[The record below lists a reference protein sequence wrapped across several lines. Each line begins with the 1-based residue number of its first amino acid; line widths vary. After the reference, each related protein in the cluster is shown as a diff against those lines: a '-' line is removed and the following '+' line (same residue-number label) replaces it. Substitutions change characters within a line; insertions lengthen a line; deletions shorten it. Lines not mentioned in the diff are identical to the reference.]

1 MFRFEHLEH
10 FYALAL
16 IPVLTV
22 FFILMRRKRLKA
34 LLRFGETD
42 LVNRLMPQV
51 SNVKHQLKF
60 GILMLVF
67 GLLIIAWANPQLGT
81 KREKAKR
88 KASDIIIALDIS
100 NSMLSDDVKPS
111 RVELARAFTLDLVQA
126 LKGERIGSIV
136 FAGNAYLQMPLTT
149 DYAAAAMF
157 LKSSNPDQAP
167 TQGTAISEAIDVA
180 ERAFGEKAKGNK
192 VLIIISDG
200 EDHDSE
206 AIERAKKAKENG
218 LIVFTVGVGSTEGGF
233 MPIDFGGTTDYKRD
247 DKGQPIRTK
256 LNEQM
261 LKDLAAAA
269 ADGDY
274 FNMATTK
281 GVIEA
286 LQNRIEKVEKR
297 EMELRSFSEYESYF
311 QYFVL
316 FALVI
321 LVFEFMMAY
330 RKSDWEEKD
339 IFKV

>member
-1 MFRFEHLEH
+1 MFRFEHLDH

-16 IPVLTV
+16 IPILTL
-22 FFILMRRKRLKA
+22 FFIVMRRKRLKA
-34 LLRFGETD
+34 LLRFGETN
-42 LVNRLMPQV
+42 LVKRLMPQV
-51 SNVKHQLKF
+51 SNIKHQLKF

-67 GLLIIAWANPQLGT
+67 GLLVIAWANPQLGT

-88 KASDIIIALDIS
+88 KASDVIIALDIS
-100 NSMLSDDVKPS
+100 NSMLSDDIKPS
-111 RVELARAFTLDLVQA
+111 RLELARAFTLDLVQA

-157 LKSSNPDQAP
+157 IKSSNPNQAP

-180 ERAFGEKAKGNK
+180 ERAFGEKSKGNK

-206 AIERAKKAKENG
+206 AIERAKKAKDNG
-218 LIVFTVGVGSTEGGF
+218 LVVFTVGVGTPDGGF
-233 MPIDFGGTTDYKRD
+233 MPVDFGGTTDYKRD
-247 DKGQPIRTK
+247 EKGQPIKTK

-261 LKDLAAAA
+261 MKDLAAAG
-269 ADGDY
+269 DGEY
-274 FNMATTK
+274 FNIANTK
-281 GVIEA
+281 NVIEA

-316 FALVI
+316 FALLI

-339 IFKV
+339 IFKI

>member
-1 MFRFEHLEH
+1 MFRFEHLDH

-16 IPVLTV
+16 IPVLTI
-22 FFILMRRKRLKA
+22 FFIWMRRKRLKA
-34 LLRFGETD
+34 VLRFGEPD
-42 LVNRLMPQV
+42 LVKRLMPQV
-51 SNVKHQLKF
+51 SSIKHQLKF

-67 GLLIIAWANPQLGT
+67 GLLVIAWANPQLGT

-88 KASDIIIALDIS
+88 KASDVIIALDIS
-100 NSMLSDDVKPS
+100 NSMLSDDIKPS
-111 RVELARAFTLDLVQA
+111 RLELARAFTLDLVQA

-157 LKSSNPDQAP
+157 IKSSNPNQAP

-180 ERAFGEKAKGNK
+180 ERAFGDKAKGNK

-206 AIERAKKAKENG
+206 AIEHAKKAKDNG
-218 LIVFTVGVGSTEGGF
+218 LIIFTIGVGTTDGGF
-233 MPIDFGGTTDYKRD
+233 IPVDFGGTTDYKRD
-247 DKGQPIRTK
+247 EKGQPIRTK

-261 LKDLAAAA
+261 LKDLAAAG
-269 ADGDY
+269 DGDF
-274 FNMATTK
+274 FNIANTK

-286 LQNRIEKVEKR
+286 MQNRIEKVEKR
-297 EMELRSFSEYESYF
+297 EMELRSFSEYESYY

-316 FALVI
+316 FALLI
-321 LVFEFMMAY
+321 LVFEFMMVY
-330 RKSDWEEKD
+330 KKSDWEEKD
-339 IFKV
+339 IFRI

>member
-1 MFRFEHLEH
+1 MFRFEHLDH

-16 IPVLTV
+16 IPILTV
-22 FFILMRRKRLKA
+22 FFIFTRRKRFKA
-34 LLRFGETD
+34 LLRFGETG
-42 LVNRLMPQV
+42 LVKRLMPQV
-51 SNVKHQLKF
+51 SNIKHPLKF
-60 GILMLVF
+60 GILMVAF
-67 GLLIIAWANPQLGT
+67 GLLVIAWANPQLGT

-88 KASDIIIALDIS
+88 KASDVIIALDIS

-111 RVELARAFTLDLVQA
+111 RLELARAFTLDLVQA

-180 ERAFGEKAKGNK
+180 ERAFGEKNKGNK

-206 AIERAKKAKENG
+206 AIERAKKAKDNG

-269 ADGDY
+269 DGEY
-274 FNMATTK
+274 FNITTTK
-281 GVIEA
+281 SVIEA

-316 FALVI
+316 FALLI
-321 LVFEFMMAY
+321 LVLEFMMAY

-339 IFKV
+339 IFRV

>member
-1 MFRFEHLEH
+1 MFRFEHLDH

-16 IPVLTV
+16 IPVLTI
-22 FFILMRRKRLKA
+22 FFIWMRRKRFKA

-42 LVNRLMPQV
+42 LVKRLMPQV
-51 SNVKHQLKF
+51 SNIKHQLKF

-67 GLLIIAWANPQLGT
+67 GLLVIAWANPQLGT

-88 KASDIIIALDIS
+88 KASDVIIALDIS
-100 NSMLSDDVKPS
+100 NSMLSDDIKPS
-111 RVELARAFTLDLVQA
+111 RLELARAFTLDLVQS

-157 LKSSNPDQAP
+157 IKSSNPNQAP

-180 ERAFGEKAKGNK
+180 ERAFGDKTKGNK

-206 AIERAKKAKENG
+206 AIERAKLAKENG
-218 LIVFTVGVGSTEGGF
+218 LIVFTVGVGTTEGGF
-233 MPIDFGGTTDYKRD
+233 MPIDFGGSTDYKRD
-247 DKGQPIRTK
+247 EKGQPIKTK

-261 LKDLAAAA
+261 LKDLAAAG
-269 ADGDY
+269 DGEY
-274 FNMATTK
+274 FNIANTK
-281 GVIEA
+281 NVIDA

-311 QYFVL
+311 QYFVS
-316 FALVI
+316 FALLI
-321 LVFEFMMAY
+321 LVLEFMMAY

-339 IFKV
+339 IFKI

>member
-1 MFRFEHLEH
+1 MFRFEHLDH

-16 IPVLTV
+16 IPVLTI
-22 FFILMRRKRLKA
+22 FFIWMRRKRLKA

-42 LVNRLMPQV
+42 LVKRLMPQV
-51 SNVKHQLKF
+51 SNIKHQLKF
-60 GILMLVF
+60 GVLMLAF
-67 GLLIIAWANPQLGT
+67 GLLVIAWANPQLGT

-88 KASDIIIALDIS
+88 KASDVIIALDIS
-100 NSMLSDDVKPS
+100 NSMLSDDIKPS
-111 RVELARAFTLDLVQA
+111 RLELARAFTLDLVQA

-157 LKSSNPDQAP
+157 IKSSNPNQAP

-180 ERAFGEKAKGNK
+180 ERAFGDKVKGNK

-206 AIERAKKAKENG
+206 AIERAKKAKDNG
-218 LIVFTVGVGSTEGGF
+218 LVVFTVGVGSTEGGF

-247 DKGQPIRTK
+247 EKGQPIKTK
-256 LNEQM
+256 LNEKM
-261 LKDLAAAA
+261 LKELATVSE
-269 ADGDY
+269 GEY
-274 FNMATTK
+274 FNIANTK
-281 GVIEA
+281 NVIEA

-316 FALVI
+316 FALLI
-321 LVFEFMMAY
+321 LVLEFMMVY

-339 IFKV
+339 IFKI

>member
-1 MFRFEHLEH
+1 MFRFEYLNH

-16 IPVLTV
+16 IPLLTL

-34 LLRFGETD
+34 LERFGESR
-42 LVNRLMPQV
+42 LVKRLMPKV
-51 SNVKHQLKF
+51 SNIKHPLKF

-67 GLLIIAWANPQLGT
+67 ALLVVAWANPQLGT
-81 KREKAKR
+81 KRDKAKR
-88 KASDIIIALDIS
+88 KASDVIIALDIS
-100 NSMLSDDVKPS
+100 NSMISDDVKPS
-111 RVELARAFTLDLVQA
+111 RLELARAFTLDLVQA

-180 ERAFGEKAKGNK
+180 EKAFGESAKSNK

-206 AIERAKKAKENG
+206 AIDRARTAKDNG
-218 LIVFTVGVGSTEGGF
+218 LVIFTVGVGTPEGGF

-261 LKDLAAAA
+261 MKDIARA
-269 ADGDY
+269 GNGEY
-274 FNMATTK
+274 FNIATTN

-286 LQNRIEKVEKR
+286 LQNRIDKVEKK
-297 EMELRSFSEYESYF
+297 EMESRAFSEYESYF

-316 FALVI
+316 FALLI
-321 LVFEFMMAY
+321 LLFEFVMTY
-330 RKSDWEEKD
+330 KKSDWEDKD
-339 IFKV
+339 IFRV

>member
-1 MFRFEHLEH
+1 MFRFEHLDH

-16 IPVLTV
+16 IPVLTI
-22 FFILMRRKRLKA
+22 FFIWMRRKRLKA

-42 LVNRLMPQV
+42 LVKRLMPQV
-51 SNVKHQLKF
+51 SNIKHQLKF
-60 GILMLVF
+60 GVLMLAF
-67 GLLIIAWANPQLGT
+67 GLLVIAWANPQLGT

-88 KASDIIIALDIS
+88 KASDVIIALDIS
-100 NSMLSDDVKPS
+100 NSMLSDDIKPS
-111 RVELARAFTLDLVQA
+111 RLELARAFTLDLVQA

-157 LKSSNPDQAP
+157 IKSSNPNQAP

-180 ERAFGEKAKGNK
+180 ERAFGDKAKGNK

-206 AIERAKKAKENG
+206 AIERAKKAKDNG
-218 LIVFTVGVGSTEGGF
+218 LVIFTVGVGTAEGGF
-233 MPIDFGGTTDYKRD
+233 MPVDFGGTTDYKRD
-247 DKGQPIRTK
+247 EKGQPIKTK

-261 LKDLAAAA
+261 LKDLAAAS
-269 ADGDY
+269 DGEY
-274 FNMATTK
+274 FNIANTK
-281 GVIEA
+281 NVIEA

-311 QYFVL
+311 QYFVM
-316 FALVI
+316 FALLI
-321 LVFEFMMAY
+321 LVFEFMLAY

-339 IFKV
+339 IFKI

>member
-1 MFRFEHLEH
+1 MFRFEHLDH

-16 IPVLTV
+16 IPILTL
-22 FFILMRRKRLKA
+22 FFIFMRRKRLKA

-42 LVNRLMPQV
+42 LVKRLMPQV
-51 SNVKHQLKF
+51 SSIKHQLKF

-67 GLLIIAWANPQLGT
+67 GLLVIAWANPQLGT

-88 KASDIIIALDIS
+88 KASDVIIALDIS
-100 NSMLSDDVKPS
+100 NSMLSDDIKPS
-111 RVELARAFTLDLVQA
+111 RLELARAFTLDLVQA

-157 LKSSNPDQAP
+157 IKSSNPNQAP

-180 ERAFGEKAKGNK
+180 ERAFGEKTKDNK

-206 AIERAKKAKENG
+206 AIERAKKAKDNG
-218 LIVFTVGVGSTEGGF
+218 LIVFTVGVGTAEGGF
-233 MPIDFGGTTDYKRD
+233 MPVDFGGTTDYKRD
-247 DKGQPIRTK
+247 EKGQPIKTK

-261 LKDLAAAA
+261 MKDLAASG
-269 ADGDY
+269 DGEY
-274 FNMATTK
+274 FNIANTK
-281 GVIEA
+281 NVIEA

-316 FALVI
+316 FALLI

-339 IFKV
+339 IFKI

>member
-1 MFRFEHLEH
+1 MFRFEHLNH

-16 IPVLTV
+16 IPILTV
-22 FFILMRRKRLKA
+22 FFIFMRRKRLKA
-34 LLRFGETD
+34 LLRFGEAR
-42 LVNRLMPQV
+42 LVKRLMPKV
-51 SNVKHQLKF
+51 SNIKHPLKF

-67 GLLIIAWANPQLGT
+67 ALLVVAWANPQLGS

-88 KASDIIIALDIS
+88 KASDVIIALDIS

-111 RVELARAFTLDLVQA
+111 RLALARAFTLDLVQA

-180 ERAFGEKAKGNK
+180 EKAFGEGAKSNK

-206 AIERAKKAKENG
+206 AIDRARTAKDNG
-218 LIVFTVGVGSTEGGF
+218 LVIFTVGVGTPEGGF

-247 DKGQPIRTK
+247 DKGQPIRTT

-261 LKDLAAAA
+261 MKDIARA
-269 ADGDY
+269 GNGEY
-274 FNMATTK
+274 FNIATTN

-297 EMELRSFSEYESYF
+297 EMESRSFSEYESYF

-316 FALVI
+316 FALLI
-321 LVFEFMMAY
+321 LVFEFIMTY
-330 RKSDWEEKD
+330 KKSDWEEKD
-339 IFKV
+339 IFRV

>member
-1 MFRFEHLEH
+1 MFRFENLDH

-16 IPVLTV
+16 IPVLTL

-34 LLRFGETD
+34 VLRFGETD
-42 LVNRLMPQV
+42 LVKRLMPQV
-51 SNVKHQLKF
+51 SNIKHQLKF

-67 GLLIIAWANPQLGT
+67 GLLVIAWANPQLGT

-88 KASDIIIALDIS
+88 KASDVIIALDIS
-100 NSMLSDDVKPS
+100 NSMLSDDIKPS
-111 RVELARAFTLDLVQA
+111 RLELARAFTLDLVQA

-157 LKSSNPDQAP
+157 IKSSNPNQAP

-206 AIERAKKAKENG
+206 AIERAKKAKDNG
-218 LIVFTVGVGSTEGGF
+218 LVVFTVGVGTPDGGF
-233 MPIDFGGTTDYKRD
+233 MPVDFGGTTDYKRD
-247 DKGQPIRTK
+247 EKGQPIKTK

-261 LKDLAAAA
+261 MKDLAAAG
-269 ADGDY
+269 DGEY
-274 FNMATTK
+274 FNIANTK
-281 GVIEA
+281 NVIEA

-316 FALVI
+316 FALLI

-330 RKSDWEEKD
+330 RKSNWEEKD
-339 IFKV
+339 IFKI

>member
-1 MFRFEHLEH
+1 MFRFEHLDH

-16 IPVLTV
+16 IPFLTL

-42 LVNRLMPQV
+42 LVKQLMPQV
-51 SNVKHQLKF
+51 SGIKHQFKF
-60 GILMLVF
+60 GILMLAF
-67 GLLIIAWANPQLGT
+67 ALLVIAWANPQLGT
-81 KREKAKR
+81 KREKTKR

-111 RVELARAFTLDLVQA
+111 RLERARAFTLDLVNA

-149 DYAAAAMF
+149 DYAAAGMF
-157 LKSSNPDQAP
+157 FKSSNPDQAP

-180 ERAFGEKAKGNK
+180 ERAFGEKAKNNK

-206 AIERAKKAKENG
+206 AIARAKEAKDNG
-218 LIVFTVGVGSTEGGF
+218 LLIFTIGVGSTEGGF
-233 MPIDFGGTTDYKRD
+233 MPIDFGGVTDYKRD
-247 DKGQPIRTK
+247 EKGQPIKTV
-256 LNEQM
+256 LNEKMMQ
-261 LKDLAAAA
+261 DLAAASN
-269 ADGDY
+269 GEY
-274 FNMATTK
+274 FNIATTK
-281 GVIEA
+281 NVIEA

-297 EMELRSFSEYESYF
+297 EMEARSFSEYESYF

-316 FALVI
+316 FALLI
-321 LVFEFMMAY
+321 LVIEFVMPY
-330 RKSDWEEKD
+330 RKSGWEERD
-339 IFKV
+339 IFKI